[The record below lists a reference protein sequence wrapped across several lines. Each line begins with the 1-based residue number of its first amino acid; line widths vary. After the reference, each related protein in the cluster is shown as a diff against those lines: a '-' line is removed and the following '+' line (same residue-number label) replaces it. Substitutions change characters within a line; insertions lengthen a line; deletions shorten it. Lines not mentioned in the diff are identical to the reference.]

1 MEKNKKEE
9 QSILV
14 EDLKKNCKEKGYKVN
29 EKGYFDSYTKNIFKK
44 KMPKKYQEMFDE
56 ASGGEL
62 HSKAEA
68 VHSSSMLSY
77 NFFHWI
83 DDAHPFNWDD
93 VNYTQVLFEVQ
104 MKTIKGSNAPAN
116 MDVVLIDKEKNN
128 LLFIESKFTEYIKSE
143 KFKLS
148 DSYHNEYKWINKDV
162 EWSNIVKYEPV
173 GKSEY
178 KGGIKQLITHL
189 FGIHSQFVEP
199 CDKFKKIGID
209 FNSVNLKFITL
220 IFEPQKDYKEEHEAY
235 EHYHSLVNDFSG
247 KIEKVKGLKVVPEW
261 KSYSDL
267 WNVMK
272 DQMPKDLNDYI
283 GNRYMQ
289 FANI

>member
-1 MEKNKKEE
+1 MEMNKKEE
-9 QSILV
+9 QRILV
-14 EDLKKNCKEKGYKVN
+14 EDLKNGYKVN
-29 EKGYFDSYTKNIFKK
+29 KNGYFDSYRENIFKK
-44 KMPKKYQEMFDE
+44 EMPKKYQEMFDNG
-56 ASGGEL
+56 SGGEL

-83 DDAHPFNWDD
+83 DDAHPFNWEN

-116 MDVVLIDKEKNN
+116 MDVVLIDEDKKN
-128 LLFIESKFTEYIKSE
+128 LLFIESKFTEYFETK
-143 KFKLS
+143 KFELS
-148 DSYHNEYKWINKDV
+148 DSYQNKEKWINTKVDWF
-162 EWSNIVKYEPV
+162 EIVNYKPKREFKYKE
-173 GKSEY
+173 
-178 KGGIKQLITHL
+178 GIKQLITHL

-199 CDKFKKIGID
+199 CDKFEKIGID

-220 IFEPQKDYKEEHEAY
+220 IFEPKKDYKEEHEAY

-247 KIEKVKGLKVVPEW
+247 QIEKVKGLKVVPEW